1 VPRTKKAPF
10 ESRKC
15 YRFAIMKES
24 PIIYSLF
31 PRLAGEMPTWLEH
44 SERARDLGFNWI
56 YLNPFHY
63 TGFSGSLYAVKD
75 FYRLNPIFVPDGCAD
90 PVEELRKTV
99 AGMHDQGLK
108 VMMDLVVNH
117 TSKDS
122 PLIKDHPSWFR
133 RDGEGYVISPS
144 AIDPADSRKVTVWGD
159 LAEIDNANSSDRQE
173 LWAYWTALVQFYL
186 DLGFDGFR
194 CDAAYKVPSRLWQLL
209 ISAGRKRHQNALFV
223 AETLGCRL
231 AEVRGLA
238 AAGFDYLFNSSKWW
252 QFDQM
257 WCLEQHSEFAEIAP
271 SISFPETHDTN
282 RLMEDTGGLVQV
294 QMQRY
299 AFAAAFASG
308 ILMPIGY
315 EFCFRKRLHVVETM
329 PVDWEGVPH
338 DLSDFI
344 RRVNKLSLELPIM
357 NVEGNWKV
365 LTDLDGPT
373 TVLRKAGKNR
383 AGRDLKP
390 VVVAVNKDWHSSHTV
405 HLPELDKRLGK
416 KPLVYR
422 PFKQDKAAP
431 LSSHA
436 LSLEPAEVVYITAKT
451 K

>member
-1 VPRTKKAPF
+1 MLDEGYLCAT
-10 ESRKC
+10 
-15 YRFAIMKES
+15 MKDC

-31 PRLAGEMPTWLEH
+31 PRLAGEMPNWLEH
-44 SERARDLGFNWI
+44 SERARKLGFNWVH
-56 YLNPFHY
+56 LNPFHF

-75 FYRLNPIFVPDGCAD
+75 FYRINPIFVPDACAD
-90 PVEELRKTV
+90 PLEQLRKTIS
-99 AGMHDQGLK
+99 GMHDQGLL

-133 RDGEGYVISPS
+133 RDADGYVISPS

-159 LAEIDNANSSDRQE
+159 LAEVDNANSSDRQE

-209 ISAGRKRHQNALFV
+209 IRAGRKRQKQALFV

-252 QFDQM
+252 QFDQS
-257 WCLEQHSEFAEIAP
+257 WCIDQHTEFAEIAP

-294 QMQRY
+294 QKQRY
-299 AFAAAFASG
+299 AFAAAFATG

-315 EFCFRKRLHVVETM
+315 EFGFKKRLHVVDTM
-329 PVDWEGVPH
+329 PVDWETPSA
-338 DLSDFI
+338 DLTSFI
-344 RRVNKLSLELPIM
+344 TEVNRFTMQNPIM
-357 NVEGNWKV
+357 QVEGQWKV

-373 TVLRKAGKNR
+373 TVLRKA
-383 AGRDLKP
+383 AQDLRP
-390 VVVAVNKDWHSSHTV
+390 LVMVINKDWHGGHTV
-405 HLPELDKRLGK
+405 HLPDLEQRVGGK
-416 KPLVYR
+416 PIVRR
-422 PFKQDKAAP
+422 PFHDCAT
-431 LSSHA
+431 SSLHSNE
-436 LSLEPAEVVYITAKT
+436 LSLEPAEVAYITAD
-451 K
+451 